1 MRVGVGIWLA
11 VALALAAAAVAVLI
25 AIATAPARAEAAPR
39 LEGAP
44 RREATQIS
52 AIKVTGNKR
61 LDADTIRSYFHGTS
75 SDALDAGVKALYA
88 TNLFADVRIAQ
99 HDGRIEVTVE
109 ENRLIARVAFEGNSS
124 VKDAELTKAVE
135 SKPRGA
141 FTRARVQSDVT
152 RIIELYRMHGR
163 YDVRVD
169 PKIIDESDGRAA
181 LVFEIKEGARTGV
194 HTIGFTGNAA
204 YSATQLR
211 GVIKTGQTNFL
222 SRLLNNDIYDAEKLE
237 ADRELLRRYYLAR
250 GYADVRIGAPVAV
263 YDPEQKGFT
272 VTFAIEEGQ
281 RYRLGSVDVKSQVAS
296 VDPAKLSA
304 TATHDR
310 DTYNADAI
318 EKTVTTMSAEIA
330 GHGEPFAEVNVH
342 AERVGPDTIDLHY
355 VVEKAPRLYVERIE
369 IHGNGKT
376 KDYVIRRE
384 FDFAEG
390 DPLISALLARAEKRL
405 KRLGYFKTVTITRK
419 PGSTADRVIVDVALE
434 EQNTGDFQVSA
445 GYSSQDGVL
454 GEISISERNLFGTGV
469 QAKAAVSYGQYSK
482 GFNLGFAEPYVFGTR
497 LTLGTELFGKEI
509 LSSSYQSYESLTYGG
524 KVSLAAPITEDIGMN
539 LNYALYR
546 QSITLDPAMGVA
558 SLPVQDAAAAGP
570 SWVSAIGT
578 GVTYSTVDNARNPTS
593 GMVASFNEQFAG
605 VGGDAKFIKS
615 TDDVRYYQPIADG
628 VTGMI
633 RGQSGYATP
642 WGGQPLALM
651 NGFFG
656 GPSLVRGFA
665 TNGFGPRDIT
675 PGTTQDN
682 IGGNIYWA
690 TSAELQSAVPFIP
703 PDAGLKVATFA
714 DAGSLW
720 RTSAAGTTPGL
731 SQSLISNSRAIRS
744 SVGAGLV
751 WDSILGPIRVDYA
764 YPTTQAANDVTQR
777 FRFSAGGFGF

>member
-1 MRVGVGIWLA
+1 
-11 VALALAAAAVAVLI
+11 
-25 AIATAPARAEAAPR
+25 
-39 LEGAP
+39 
-44 RREATQIS
+44 
-52 AIKVTGNKR
+52 
-61 LDADTIRSYFHGTS
+61 
-75 SDALDAGVKALYA
+75 VKALYA
-88 TNLFADVRIAQ
+88 TNLFADVRVVQ
-99 HDGRIEVTVE
+99 HDGQFEVTVE
-109 ENRLIARVAFEGNSS
+109 ENRLIARVAFEGNSAI
-124 VKDAELTKAVE
+124 KDADLTKAVE
-135 SKPRGA
+135 SKARGA
-141 FTRARVQSDVT
+141 FTRARVQSDAN
-152 RIIELYRMHGR
+152 RIIELYRLRGR
-163 YDVRVD
+163 HDVRVD
-169 PKIIDESDGRAA
+169 PKMIDQSDSRVA
-181 LVFEIKEGARTGV
+181 LVFEIKEGVRTGV
-194 HTIGFTGNAA
+194 HTIAFTGNTA

-211 GVIKTGQTNFL
+211 GVVKTGQTNFL

-250 GYADVRIGAPVAV
+250 GYADVRINAPAAL
-263 YDPEQKGFT
+263 YDPAQKGFT
-272 VTFAIEEGQ
+272 VTFAIEEGP
-281 RYRLGSVDVKSQVAS
+281 RYRLGNVDVKSEVPT
-296 VDPAKLSA
+296 VDPASLTTVA
-304 TATHDR
+304 TRDR
-310 DTYNADAI
+310 DIYNADAI
-318 EKTVTTMSAEIA
+318 DKTVTALSSEIA
-330 GHGEPFAEVNVH
+330 RHGEPFADIAVRT
-342 AERVGPDTIDLHY
+342 ERVGPETINLHY
-355 VVEKAPRLYVERIE
+355 VVEKAQRIYVERIE

-390 DPLISALLARAEKRL
+390 DPLNSALVARAEKRL
-405 KRLGYFKTVTITRK
+405 KGLGYFKTVTITKK

-445 GYSSQDGVL
+445 GYSTQDGVL
-454 GEISISERNLFGTGV
+454 GEISISDRNLLGTGL
-469 QAKAAVSYGQYSK
+469 QAKAAISYGQYSK
-482 GFNLGFAEPYVFGTR
+482 GFSLGFAEPYVFGTR
-497 LTLGTELFGKEI
+497 LTLGTELFGKQI
-509 LSSSYQSYESLTYGG
+509 LSSSYQSYQSLSYGG
-524 KVSLAAPITEDIGMN
+524 KVSLAAPITEQIGMN

-570 SWVSAIGT
+570 TWVSAIGT

-593 GMVASFNEQFAG
+593 GMVATFNEQFAG

-615 TDDVRYYQPIADG
+615 TEDVRYYQPLADG

-633 RGQSGYATP
+633 RGQSGYVTP

-675 PGTTQDN
+675 PGTTMDN
-682 IGGNIYWA
+682 VGGNIYWA
-690 TSAELQSAVPFIP
+690 TSAELQSAIPFVP

-731 SQSLISNSRAIRS
+731 SQSLISNSHAIRS